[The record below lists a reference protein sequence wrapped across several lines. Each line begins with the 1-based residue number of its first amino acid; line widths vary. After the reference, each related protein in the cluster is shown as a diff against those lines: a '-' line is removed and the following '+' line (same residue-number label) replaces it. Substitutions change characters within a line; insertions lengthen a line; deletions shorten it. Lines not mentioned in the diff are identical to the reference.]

1 MEAIMADLNKLA
13 AGAKRKLAAHDAN
26 CEADAI
32 RKAITGSGVT
42 FKPDVERLMSE
53 VGTVF
58 ARNKRDEQRTSLR
71 RP

>member
-1 MEAIMADLNKLA
+1 MANLQALA
-13 AGAKRKLAAHDAN
+13 ASAKKKLDARDAN

-42 FKPDVERLMSE
+42 FPPDVKRLMSQ

-58 ARNKRDEQRTSLR
+58 ARNKRDAERSPRRT
-71 RP
+71 